1 MDINWHNKAFSQLT
15 VDELYEILRL
25 RAEIFVVEQ
34 DCPYQ
39 DCDNKDQNAIHL
51 YGKLNDKIVAYVR
64 ILDAGVSY
72 DSPSIGRVVTSSIIR
87 GKGKGVELMAKAIE
101 CCETNFGTGTI
112 TISAQEHLESYYG
125 KVGFKKASD
134 PYMEDGIP
142 HIKMKRG

>member
-1 MDINWHNKAFSQLT
+1 MDLTWYSKTFTQLT
-15 VDELYEILRL
+15 THELYEILRL

-39 DCDNKDQNAIHL
+39 DCDNKDQEAIHFF
-51 YGKLNDKIVAYVR
+51 GVFENIIVAYVR
-64 ILDAGVSY
+64 ILDSGVSY

-87 GKGKGVELMAKAIE
+87 GKGKGHELMSKAVE
-101 CCETNFGTGTI
+101 CCEANFGKGTI
-112 TISAQEHLESYYG
+112 TISAQEHLENYYG

-142 HIKMKRG
+142 ILK